1 MIKEL
6 DTPLP
11 MARIDTIFVMIDLS
25 TTHMRG
31 IDALLHDVEWNN
43 KEIEKTRDEFQFVDV
58 AVDTDGD
65 NLPDTTKESLEK
77 VKVPYTVP
85 ADTVTGGLKIPGLN
99 SGVEFEL
106 ENWKLQKIKWGQIFS
121 MASERKDV
129 RIFSTP
135 SITVIHG
142 GGEDEDGGGSG
153 KSKIQIMDTRSVG
166 TS

>member
-1 MIKEL
+1 M
-6 DTPLP
+6 D
-11 MARIDTIFVMIDLS
+11 
-25 TTHMRG
+25 
-31 IDALLHDVEWNN
+31 N
-43 KEIEKTRDEFQFVDV
+43 KEIEKTRDESQFVDV

-65 NLPDTTKESLEK
+65 NLPDTTKSPRK
-77 VKVPYTVP
+77 VKVPTQYL

-142 GGEDEDGGGSG
+142 GGED
-153 KSKIQIMDTRSVG
+153 
-166 TS
+166 

>member
-65 NLPDTTKESLEK
+65 NLPDTTKESLE
-77 VKVPYTVP
+77 
-85 ADTVTGGLKIPGLN
+85 
-99 SGVEFEL
+99 E
-106 ENWKLQKIKWGQIFS
+106 GQS
-121 MASERKDV
+121 PLH
-129 RIFSTP
+129 STC
-135 SITVIHG
+135 
-142 GGEDEDGGGSG
+142 
-153 KSKIQIMDTRSVG
+153 
-166 TS
+166 